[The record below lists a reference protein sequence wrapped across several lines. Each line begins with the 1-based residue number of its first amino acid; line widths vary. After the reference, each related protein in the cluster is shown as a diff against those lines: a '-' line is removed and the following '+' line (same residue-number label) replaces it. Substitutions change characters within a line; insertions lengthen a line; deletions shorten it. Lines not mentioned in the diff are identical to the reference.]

1 MESFYHTLKTEMV
14 YFQKFR
20 TLEEATAYIIDYIRF
35 YNSERL
41 CKPPLKSVHSEV
53 EIFGQT
59 NESQEIEDEEESVQ

>member
-1 MESFYHTLKTEMV
+1 LAYHAYPLSFAGFGPLKRSNMLHHIEIMKMRKV
-14 YFQKFR
+14 QPNNR
-20 TLEEATAYIIDYIRF
+20 M
-35 YNSERL
+35 